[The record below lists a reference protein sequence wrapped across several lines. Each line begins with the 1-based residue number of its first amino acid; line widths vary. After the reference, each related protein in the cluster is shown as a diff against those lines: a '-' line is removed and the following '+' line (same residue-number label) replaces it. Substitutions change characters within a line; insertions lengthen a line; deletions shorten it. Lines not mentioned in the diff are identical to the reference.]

1 MTRFQKLALAT
12 AGTTIV
18 LFSVG
23 GLVRGSG
30 SGLGCSTWPECHP
43 GQLFPSG
50 TVHSLIEF
58 SHRALA
64 FLVIVLTLATGLV
77 LWRQPTTSTSVK
89 WAAALAFPLVLAQ
102 AVLGGIVVATE
113 LNPWWVT
120 AHFIAALV
128 LIADVMFVAAACLTL
143 RPVSSVGGDQRCTV
157 REAHARHAHRGG
169 HAAAGGHL
177 RPSERCA
184 TGRSPTGP

>member
-1 MTRFQKLALAT
+1 MMAREPLMTRSQKLALAT

-50 TVHSLIEF
+50 TVHSIIEF

-64 FLVIVLTLATGLV
+64 FLVIVLTLATGFV

-128 LIADVMFVAAACLTL
+128 LIADVTFVAAACLTSD
-143 RPVSSVGGDQRCTV
+143 RS
-157 REAHARHAHRGG
+157 
-169 HAAAGGHL
+169 
-177 RPSERCA
+177 RPSGA
-184 TGRSPTGP
+184 TNEPV